1 MPVAV
6 ADALLKQ
13 SKLNLLSECYNMAN
27 CQFENA
33 CQLPLSNGWIW
44 CSSLEKFQE

>member
-6 ADALLKQ
+6 AGGLLKQ
-13 SKLNLLSECYNMAN
+13 SKLNLLSQCYNMVN

-33 CQLPLSNGWIW
+33 CCFPLSDDWIW
-44 CSSLEKFQE
+44 CPSLEKFQE